1 MSNPKGR
8 GAYKPEKGTIVY
20 ILYANGW
27 KDVAEIAEHVEVSAA
42 TIRNWDRANNWPCW
56 AIEEV
61 GFTVRYGGFQVTED
75 VKEEVGRL
83 IQKLNSIL
91 EEDEELL

>member
-61 GFTVRYGGFQVTED
+61 GFTVKYGTFNLEGEA
-75 VKEEVGRL
+75 RL
-83 IQKLNSIL
+83 KVEKLRDSLSNML
-91 EEDEELL
+91 EQYET